1 MSTRR
6 SFLLGLGATTLAT
19 GTTSRLA
26 LASAPGDQRFVVII
40 LRGAMD
46 GLSAIPP
53 YADPHYRDLRGA
65 LAIAVPG
72 QVQGA
77 LDLDGRFGLH
87 PSLGTLKALYDQ
99 KQLIVAHAVATPY
112 RDRSHFDGQDLLENG
127 TTTPHGT
134 ADGWLNRTLSLLN
147 GGDHLG
153 IALGDQVPLVL
164 RGKTEVAS
172 WAPKKLPGAGADFI
186 ARVEQMYQASPV
198 LLAALEGAISANLM
212 AAEALGSDQG
222 TMTAMAGGG
231 GNWRGAAKVLAE
243 AAGKF
248 LADPK
253 GARVAVLEIN
263 GWDTHSSQGTVNGR
277 LAQALVELDDAA
289 AALRQS
295 LGTAWT
301 KTAVLTATE
310 FGRTAAPNGTGGTD
324 HGTATGAFLMG
335 GAIEGG
341 RVLTDWPGLDR
352 SRLYQGRDLAPTM
365 DLRALAKGVLADQ
378 LGLPPDALARVV
390 FPGSD
395 AVAPTR
401 DLIRA

>member
-6 SFLLGLGATTLAT
+6 SFLLGLGAVTLAT
-19 GTTSRLA
+19 RTTARLA

-46 GLSAIPP
+46 GLSAVPP
-53 YADPHYRDLRGA
+53 YADPDYRDLRGA
-65 LAIAVPG
+65 LALAAPG
-72 QVQGA
+72 QAQGV

-127 TTTPHGT
+127 TVTPHGT

-147 GGDHLG
+147 GSG
-153 IALGDQVPLVL
+153 IALGDQVPLIL
-164 RGKTEVAS
+164 RGKVEVAS
-172 WAPKKLPGAGADFI
+172 WAPKKLPGANADFI
-186 ARVEQMYQASPV
+186 AQVEQMYQASPV
-198 LLAALEGAISANLM
+198 LLAALEGALSANRM
-212 AAEALGSDQG
+212 AAQALGSEQG
-222 TMTAMAGGG
+222 SMAAMAGGG
-231 GNWRGAAKVLAE
+231 GYQRGAAKVLAE

-253 GARVAVLEIN
+253 GVRIAVLEIN
-263 GWDTHSSQGTVNGR
+263 GWDTHSGQGTVNGR
-277 LAQALVELDDAA
+277 LAQALGELDDAA

-295 LGTAWT
+295 LGGAWAQ
-301 KTAVLTATE
+301 TAVLAATE

-352 SRLYQGRDLAPTM
+352 SLLYQGRDLAPTM
-365 DLRALAKGVLADQ
+365 DLRALAKGVLADH
-378 LGLPPDALARVV
+378 LGLPPDALARAV

-395 AVAPTR
+395 QVAPTR

>member
-6 SFLLGLGATTLAT
+6 SFLLGLGAVTLSA
-19 GTTSRLA
+19 GTTARLA
-26 LASAPGDQRFVVII
+26 LASAPGDRRFVVVI

-53 YADPHYRDLRGA
+53 YADPDYRNLRGP
-65 LAIAVPG
+65 LAIAGPG
-72 QVQGA
+72 QAQGA

-87 PSLGTLKALYDQ
+87 PSLGTLKALYDE

-127 TTTPHGT
+127 TMVPHGT
-134 ADGWLNRTLSLLN
+134 ADGWLNRTLALLD
-147 GGDHLG
+147 GGDQAG
-153 IALGDQVPLVL
+153 IALGDQVPLIL
-164 RGKTEVAS
+164 RGKVEVAS
-172 WAPKKLPGAGADFI
+172 WAPKKLPGADADFI
-186 ARVEQMYQASPV
+186 AQVEQMYQASPV
-198 LLAALEGAISANLM
+198 LLAALEGALSANRM
-212 AAEALGSDQG
+212 ASEALGTDQG
-222 TMTAMAGGG
+222 SMDAMAGGG
-231 GNWRGAAKVLAE
+231 GYRRGAAKVLAE

-253 GARVAVLEIN
+253 GARIAVLEIN
-263 GWDTHSSQGTVNGR
+263 GWDTHSGQGTVNGR
-277 LAQALVELDDAA
+277 LAQALAELDDAA

-295 LGTAWT
+295 LGAAWNR
-301 KTAVLTATE
+301 TAVLTATE

-365 DLRALAKGVLADQ
+365 DLHAMAKGVLQ
-378 LGLPPDALARVV
+378 GHLGLPPDALARAV

-395 AVAPTR
+395 QIAPIQ

>member
-6 SFLLGLGATTLAT
+6 SFLLGLGAITLAT

-26 LASAPGDQRFVVII
+26 LASAPGDRRFVVII

-65 LAIAVPG
+65 LAIAAPG

-99 KQLIVAHAVATPY
+99 KQLMVAHAVATPY

-164 RGKTEVAS
+164 RGKAKVAS
-172 WAPKKLPGAGADFI
+172 WAPKKLPGADADFI

-212 AAEALGSDQG
+212 AAEALGSDQN
-222 TMTAMAGGG
+222 TMTAKAGGSG
-231 GNWRGAAKVLAE
+231 YWRGAAKVLAE

-263 GWDTHSSQGTVNGR
+263 GWDTHSGQGTVDGR

-301 KTAVLTATE
+301 KTVVLTATE
-310 FGRTAAPNGTGGTD
+310 FGRTAAANGTGGTD

-341 RVLTDWPGLDR
+341 RVLTDWPSLDH

-365 DLRALAKGVLADQ
+365 DLRALAKGVLTDH

-395 AVAPTR
+395 VVAPTR

>member
-6 SFLLGLGATTLAT
+6 SFLLGLGAVTLAT
-19 GTTSRLA
+19 GTTARLA
-26 LASAPGDQRFVVII
+26 LASAPVDRRFVVII

-53 YADPHYRDLRGA
+53 YADPDYRDLRGPLA
-65 LAIAVPG
+65 LAAPG
-72 QVQGA
+72 QEQGA

-127 TTTPHGT
+127 TVTPHGT

-147 GGDHLG
+147 GSG
-153 IALGDQVPLVL
+153 IALGDQVPLIL
-164 RGKTEVAS
+164 RGKVEVAS
-172 WAPKKLPGAGADFI
+172 WAPKKLPGADADFI
-186 ARVEQMYQASPV
+186 AEVEQMYQASPM
-198 LLAALEGAISANLM
+198 LLAALEGALSAERM
-212 AAEALGSDQG
+212 ASQALGSDQG
-222 TMTAMAGGG
+222 TMAAMSGAGGS
-231 GNWRGAAKVLAE
+231 RHAAKVLAD
-243 AAGKF
+243 AGGKF
-248 LADPK
+248 LADPN
-253 GARVAVLEIN
+253 GARIAVLEIN
-263 GWDTHSSQGTVNGR
+263 GWDTHSGQGTDNGR
-277 LAQALVELDDAA
+277 LAQALGELDDAA

-295 LGTAWT
+295 LGAAWG

-378 LGLPPDALARVV
+378 FGLPPDALARVV

-395 AVAPTR
+395 RIAPMR
-401 DLIRA
+401 DVVRT